1 MEKMNK
7 KANLT
12 NMVMKKALPRRTFL
26 RGLGVSL
33 ALPLLDGMVPAFAAL
48 RTTAAKPVKRLGAI
62 YVPNGVEM
70 RMWTPKTE
78 GANFAWSPI
87 LQPLEPFRDQ
97 TFVLSGLAD
106 RVAVPAPGEG
116 IGDHARASATWLTG
130 VRVKKTEGPD
140 IRAGVSMDQ
149 IVAQHLG
156 KETQLAS
163 LELALDSVEVLGA
176 CDAGYSCAYANTVAW
191 RTATTPLPMENNPRA
206 VFERLFGASDSTDAE
221 TRLARLEQDR
231 SILDF
236 VTAEVTALRRDLGA
250 TDRGKL
256 TEYLE
261 AVRDVERRIQTAE
274 RQSTRELP
282 VVEQPM
288 GIPDTFDAHAK
299 LMYDLLAL
307 AYQCDLTRVAT
318 FMIGKEVSGRSYPEI
333 GVPDGHHAC
342 SHHQNDPAKLEKL
355 AKINQY
361 HVQHFAYF
369 LEKLRNTP
377 DGDGSLLDHSMFI
390 YGSGISDGNI
400 HFHLDLPMLVVGGG
414 AGTLKGGRHVR
425 YTNDTPIS
433 NLYVSVLDKL
443 GLPMNQFGDSTGKL
457 EYLPEI

>member
-1 MEKMNK
+1 MSILTK
-7 KANLT
+7 KY
-12 NMVMKKALPRRTFL
+12 LPRRTFL
-26 RGLGVSL
+26 RGLGASL
-33 ALPLLDGMVPAFAAL
+33 ALPLLDGMVPAYAAG
-48 RTTAAKPVKRLGAI
+48 RPTAATPVKRFGAV

-70 RMWTPKTE
+70 RMWTPKAE
-78 GANFAWSPI
+78 GNGFGFSPI
-87 LQPLEPFRDQ
+87 LEPLEPFRDQ

-106 RVAVPAPGEG
+106 KSAVPAPGEG
-116 IGDHARASATWLTG
+116 IGDHARAASTWLTG
-130 VRVKKTEGPD
+130 VRVRKTEGPD
-140 IRAGVSMDQ
+140 IRAGVSLDQ
-149 IVAQHLG
+149 LAAQHLG
-156 KETQLAS
+156 AETQLAS

-176 CDAGYSCAYANTVAW
+176 CDAGYSCAYANTIAW

-206 VFERLFGASDSTDAE
+206 VFERMFGASDTTDPVTRQA
-221 TRLARLEQDR
+221 RLAQNR

-236 VTAEVTALRRDLGA
+236 VAEEVQSLNRALGA
-250 TDRGKL
+250 GDRGKL

-274 RQSTRELP
+274 GQTTRELP
-282 VVEQPM
+282 VVEQPL

-307 AYQCDLTRVAT
+307 AYQCDLTRVGT

-342 SHHQNDPAKLEKL
+342 SHHQNDPVKLAKL
-355 AKINQY
+355 AKINRY
-361 HVQHFAYF
+361 HMQHFAYF
-369 LEKLRNTP
+369 LDKLRQTP
-377 DGDGSLLDHSMFI
+377 DGEGSLLDHSIFI

-400 HFHLDLPMLVVGGG
+400 HFHLDLPMVVVGGG

-425 YTNDTPIS
+425 YGNDMPLA

-443 GLPMNQFGDSTGKL
+443 GAPMDQFGDSTGKL
-457 EYLPEI
+457 DYLTGI

>member
-1 MEKMNK
+1 
-7 KANLT
+7 
-12 NMVMKKALPRRTFL
+12 
-26 RGLGVSL
+26 VSL

-48 RTTAAKPVKRLGAI
+48 RTTAAQPARRFGAI

-70 RMWTPKTE
+70 RMWTPKSM
-78 GANFAWSPI
+78 GAAFDWSPI
-87 LQPLEPFRDQ
+87 LEPLAPFRDQ

-106 RVAVPAPGEG
+106 KVAVPAPGEG
-116 IGDHARASATWLTG
+116 IGDHARASSTWLTG

-149 IVAQHLG
+149 LAAQHLG
-156 KETQLAS
+156 QQTQLAS

-176 CDAGYSCAYANTVAW
+176 CDAGYSCAYANTIAW
-191 RTATTPLPMENNPRA
+191 RTPTTPLPMENNPRA
-206 VFERLFGASDSTDAE
+206 VFERLFGASDSTDAA
-221 TRLARLEQDR
+221 TRQARLAQNR

-236 VTAEVTALRRDLGA
+236 VTAEVATLRRALG
-250 TDRGKL
+250 TGDRGKL
-256 TEYLE
+256 SEYLE

-274 RQSTRELP
+274 TQSTRELP

-288 GIPDTFDAHAK
+288 GIPESFDAHAK

-318 FMIGKEVSGRSYPEI
+318 FMIGKEVSGRAYPEI

-342 SHHQNDPAKLEKL
+342 SHHQNDPVKLEKL
-355 AKINQY
+355 AKINRY
-361 HVQHFAYF
+361 HVSHFAYF
-369 LEKLRNTP
+369 LEKLRTTP
-377 DGDGSLLDHSMFI
+377 DGDGSLLDHSIFV

-400 HFHLDLPMLVVGGG
+400 HFHLDLPMLLVGGG
-414 AGTLKGGRHVR
+414 AGTLKGGRHLR
-425 YTNDTPIS
+425 YANDTPIA

-443 GLPMNQFGDSTGKL
+443 GVPMHQFGDSTGRL
-457 EYLPEI
+457 DYLTDI

>member
-1 MEKMNK
+1 MQIALKQ
-7 KANLT
+7 
-12 NMVMKKALPRRTFL
+12 ALPRRTFL
-26 RGLGVSL
+26 RGLGVSV
-33 ALPLLDGMVPAFAAL
+33 ALPLLDGMVPAFAAG
-48 RTTAAKPVKRLGAI
+48 RTAGARAVKRLGAI

-70 RMWTPKTE
+70 RMWTPKGE
-78 GANFAWSPI
+78 GTAFEFPLI
-87 LQPLEPFRDQ
+87 LEPLEAFRGQ
-97 TFVLSGLAD
+97 TLVLSGLAD
-106 RVAVPAPGEG
+106 KPAVPAPGEG

-130 VRVKKTEGPD
+130 VRAKKTEGPD
-140 IRAGVSMDQ
+140 IRAGVSVDQ

-156 KETQLAS
+156 QETQLAS

-176 CDAGYSCAYANTVAW
+176 CDAGYSCAYANTIAW

-206 VFERLFGASDSTDAE
+206 VFERLFGASDSTDAA
-221 TRLARLEQDR
+221 TRAARIEQDR

-236 VTAEVTALRRDLGA
+236 VTAEVAALRRRLGPSD
-250 TDRGKL
+250 TGKL

-282 VVEQPM
+282 VVAQPM

-342 SHHQNDPAKLEKL
+342 SHHQNDPVKLEKL

-369 LEKLRNTP
+369 LEKLRQTP
-377 DGDGSLLDHSMFI
+377 DGDGSLLDHSVFV

-414 AGTLKGGRHVR
+414 AGTLRGGRHLK
-425 YTNDTPIS
+425 YASDTPLS
-433 NLYVSVLDKL
+433 NLYVALLDKL
-443 GLPMNQFGDSTGKL
+443 GLPVEQFGDSTGQL
-457 EYLPEI
+457 EYLSDI

>member
-1 MEKMNK
+1 MGLITK
-7 KANLT
+7 KHLH
-12 NMVMKKALPRRTFL
+12 RRTFL

-33 ALPLLDGMVPAFAAL
+33 ALPLLDGMVPAFAAG
-48 RTTAAKPVKRLGAI
+48 RTPVARRLGAV

-70 RMWTPKTE
+70 RMWTPKGE
-78 GANFAWSPI
+78 GANFPLSPI
-87 LQPLEPFRDQ
+87 LEPLAPFKDQ

-106 RVAVPAPGEG
+106 KVAVPAPGEG
-116 IGDHARASATWLTG
+116 IGDHARASSTWLTG

-140 IRAGVSMDQ
+140 IRAGVSLDQ
-149 IVAQHLG
+149 LAAQHLG

-163 LELALDSVEVLGA
+163 LELALDSVEVVGA
-176 CDAGYSCAYANTVAW
+176 CDAGYSCAYANTISW
-191 RTATTPLPMENNPRA
+191 RTPTTPLPMENNPRA
-206 VFERLFGASDSTDAE
+206 VFERMFGASDSTDPA
-221 TRLARLEQDR
+221 TRQARLAQDR

-236 VTAEVTALRRDLGA
+236 VTDEVKSLNRALGGGDQ
-250 TDRGKL
+250 GKL
-256 TEYLE
+256 SEYLE

-288 GIPDTFDAHAK
+288 GIPDTFDAHAR
-299 LMYDLLAL
+299 LMYDLMAL

-318 FMIGKEVSGRSYPEI
+318 FMIGKEVSGRSYPQI

-355 AKINQY
+355 AKINRY
-361 HVQHFAYF
+361 HMEHFAYF
-369 LEKLRNTP
+369 LDKLRNTP
-377 DGDGSLLDHSMFI
+377 DGDGSLLDHSIFV

-400 HFHLDLPMLVVGGG
+400 HFHLDLPTLVVGGG
-414 AGTLKGGRHVR
+414 AGTLKGGQHLR
-425 YTNDTPIS
+425 YKNDTPLA

-443 GLPMNQFGDSTGKL
+443 GLPMDQFGDSTGKL
-457 EYLPEI
+457 DYLTGI

>member
-1 MEKMNK
+1 MNI
-7 KANLT
+7 A
-12 NMVMKKALPRRTFL
+12 MKQALPRRTFL

-33 ALPLLDGMVPAFAAL
+33 ALPLLDGMVPAFAAM
-48 RTTAAKPVKRLGAI
+48 RTTAARAVKRLGAI

-70 RMWTPKTE
+70 RMWTPKGE
-78 GANFAWSPI
+78 GKGFEFPLI
-87 LQPLEPFRDQ
+87 LEPLEAFREQ
-97 TFVLSGLAD
+97 TLVLSGLAD
-106 RVAVPAPGEG
+106 KPAVPAPGEG

-140 IRAGVSMDQ
+140 IRAGVSLDQ

-156 KETQLAS
+156 QETQLAS

-176 CDAGYSCAYANTVAW
+176 CDAGYSCAYANTIAW
-191 RTATTPLPMENNPRA
+191 RTPTTPLPMENNPRA
-206 VFERLFGASDSTDAE
+206 VFERLFGASDSTDAA
-221 TRLARLEQDR
+221 TRAARLAQDR

-236 VTAEVTALRRDLGA
+236 VTAEVAALQRTLGA
-250 TDRGKL
+250 GDKGKL

-274 RQSTRELP
+274 RQRTRELP
-282 VVEQPM
+282 VVAQPM
-288 GIPDTFDAHAK
+288 GIPETFDAHAK

-342 SHHQNDPAKLEKL
+342 SHHQNDPVKLAKL
-355 AKINQY
+355 AKINRY
-361 HVQHFAYF
+361 HIQHFTYF
-369 LEKLRNTP
+369 LEKLRATP
-377 DGDGSLLDHSMFI
+377 DGDGSLLDHSVFV

-400 HFHLDLPMLVVGGG
+400 HFHLDLPMVVVGGG
-414 AGTLKGGRHVR
+414 AGTLHGGRHLK
-425 YTNDTPIS
+425 YASDTPLS
-433 NLYVSVLDKL
+433 NLYVALLDKL
-443 GLPMNQFGDSTGKL
+443 GLPLDQFGDSTGQL
-457 EYLPEI
+457 DYLSDL